1 MGRPDWRVA
10 GAAGLLVGVTI
21 GGFSLASASSVDRA
35 VDAIELR
42 DAAGVGLPAATPRV
56 GVEGAPSYSPG
67 PPSTPPPSTP
77 APSARSPEVIVPP
90 VITERATTAT
100 PRPTPRPT
108 LAPVPVTDGDSVAS
122 VDSDD

>member
-42 DAAGVGLPAATPRV
+42 DAGGAVRPSATPRTDV
-56 GVEGAPSYSPG
+56 ASVPPASPA
-67 PPSTPPPSTP
+67 PPPAASPETP
-77 APSARSPEVIVPP
+77 APADGTPEVVLPP
-90 VITERATTAT
+90 VIIERASTPT
-100 PRPTPRPT
+100 PRPTP
-108 LAPVPVTDGDSVAS
+108 APVPVTDSDSDAS